1 MTDTKGEGRAM
12 YTATATGIGTR
23 YGVNTMRNTNS
34 KPKTQEELA
43 QIAHKVRMLRNLT
56 KQTGFFTTK
65 SVGQMLEGLTADELV
80 QVQELS
86 EKNPPTAG

>member
-1 MTDTKGEGRAM
+1 MTDKGEGRTM
-12 YTATATGIGTR
+12 YTATATGVGIR
-23 YGVNTMRNTNS
+23 YGVNTMRHTNS
-34 KPKTQEELA
+34 TLKTKDELE

-56 KQTGFFTTK
+56 KQTGFLTSR

>member
-1 MTDTKGEGRAM
+1 M
-12 YTATATGIGTR
+12 YTATATGTR
-23 YGVNTMRNTNS
+23 FGVNTMHSTNS
-34 KPKTQEELA
+34 RTKTKEQLE
-43 QIAHKVRMLRNLT
+43 QIAYKVRMLRNLT
-56 KQTGFFTTK
+56 KQTGFFTSR